1 MEALIL
7 DRDFVT
13 LAIVDAFESF
23 IWTDRYNEPGDF
35 EIYMPIAKAPMDYIK
50 RNYHIWIRDSD
61 RLQIIEDITITTDA
75 EEGDHIT
82 FNGRT
87 LESLLSRRK
96 VYQKTEING
105 DLQSGIQRLLNEN
118 AINPSDSSRKIPHL
132 RFIWN
137 NDSRLTNLTM
147 EATFLGEDLLDIV
160 QTYCQLYELGFKIV
174 YNETDSTFDFSLYFG
189 EDRSY
194 DQEKLP
200 WVVFSAAYN
209 NLTGSNYFESYKN
222 LYTAAVVIGEDN
234 EDYGQEIILID
245 KYPNLT
251 GLDRRELAIDASSI
265 RWEVDEPDEE
275 EIKDKYRP
283 EIERTIRNSEWAK
296 SKDEDEIQER
306 IESKTEKAAEAEIKQ
321 AWRTAIA
328 VARADVRSRMQQLGE
343 EELAKTFITK
353 TFEGEIEA
361 VRQYVYG
368 RDFFIGD
375 VVQVRNQYGKEASSR
390 ITEVVRSHDREGYL
404 ITPTFTTLIGSD
416 NEGDIIKPEL

>member
-35 EIYMPIAKAPMDYIK
+35 EIYMPIAKAPLDYIK

-105 DLQSGIQRLLNEN
+105 NLQSGIQTLLNEN
-118 AINPSDSSRKIPHL
+118 AINPSDRSRKIPHL

-137 NDSRLTNLTM
+137 NDSRLTDLTM

-174 YNETDSTFDFSLYFG
+174 YNEADSTFDFSLYYG

-194 DQEKLP
+194 NQEKLP

-275 EIKDKYRP
+275 AIKSKYRP
-283 EIERTIRNSEWAK
+283 RIEEEVRNSDWAK

-306 IESKTEKAAEAEIKQ
+306 IESKTEKAAKAEIEQ
-321 AWRTAIA
+321 AWATAIA
-328 VARADVRSRMQQLGE
+328 IAKADVRSRMQQLGE

-416 NEGDIIKPEL
+416 NEGDITKPEL